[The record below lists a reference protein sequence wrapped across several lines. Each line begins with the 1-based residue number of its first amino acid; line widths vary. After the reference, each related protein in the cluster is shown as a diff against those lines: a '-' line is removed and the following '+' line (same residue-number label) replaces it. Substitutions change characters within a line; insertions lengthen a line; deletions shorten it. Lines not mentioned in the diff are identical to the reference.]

1 MLYDT
6 TNIKDEVNITLDY
19 ILSKVTEY
27 DIYAAYIGNF
37 KVGMIYNSP
46 FRKDKNP
53 SLDVSIVELLNN

>member
-27 DIYAAYIGNF
+27 DIYAAYFGLLPL
-37 KVGMIYNSP
+37 GMIYYFS
-46 FRKDKNP
+46 FRKDKNK
-53 SLDVSIVELLNN
+53 

>member
-6 TNIKDEVNITLDY
+6 TNIKDEENITLEY
-19 ILSKVTEY
+19 ILSKVTEH
-27 DIYAAYIGNF
+27 DIYSAYIGNF

-53 SLDVSIVELLNN
+53 SLDVSIVGLLNS

>member
-37 KVGMIYNSP
+37 KVGMIYNI
-46 FRKDKNP
+46 NC
-53 SLDVSIVELLNN
+53 LVVLL

>member
-27 DIYAAYIGNF
+27 DICG
-37 KVGMIYNSP
+37 IYW
-46 FRKDKNP
+46 
-53 SLDVSIVELLNN
+53 